1 MNLNS
6 KGCPVS
12 KIVNSMEVQ
21 ILVLARQDPVND
33 TYEATG
39 EMYNSVI
46 RHLLKGTNKERH
58 TYDVHR
64 GGGYQKSRRRDVQG
78 TAERQAPGCVN
89 AAGKTKHKW

>member
-21 ILVLARQDPVND
+21 ILVLAHQDPVND

-39 EMYNSVI
+39 EMYNRVI
-46 RHLLKGTNKERH
+46 RHLLKGTDKENH
-58 TYDVHR
+58 MYDVR
-64 GGGYQKSRRRDVQG
+64 WGYPKSRPARSRSS
-78 TAERQAPGCVN
+78 AERQAPGCVN
-89 AAGKTKHKW
+89 AAGKAKHKW

>member
-1 MNLNS
+1 MNLYS

-39 EMYNSVI
+39 EMYNRVI
-46 RHLLKGTNKERH
+46 RHLLKGTDKENTCMMSAEEGLPKKH
-58 TYDVHR
+58 T
-64 GGGYQKSRRRDVQG
+64 GSQQELG
-78 TAERQAPGCVN
+78 
-89 AAGKTKHKW
+89 

>member
-12 KIVNSMEVQ
+12 KIVNGMEVQ

-39 EMYNSVI
+39 EMYNRVI
-46 RHLLKGTNKERH
+46 RHLLKGTDKENH
-58 TYDVHR
+58 MYDVRR
-64 GGGYQKSRRRDVQG
+64 GGVTQKADG
-78 TAERQAPGCVN
+78 L
-89 AAGKTKHKW
+89 AAGARLKVRPQVA